1 RRAPV
6 KKTVQDAGFDAEP
19 NHRIARN
26 DMRIISLMPP
36 TSGRPSKG
44 PPGGKWRGRMAR
56 LLRTR
61 RSRRRC
67 GYTQRWQVETVNS
80 MIKRNLGSELA
91 GKTAD
96 SRERDML
103 LKVLTHDLMVL

>member
-1 RRAPV
+1 
-6 KKTVQDAGFDAEP
+6 
-19 NHRIARN
+19 
-26 DMRIISLMPP
+26 
-36 TSGRPSKG
+36 
-44 PPGGKWRGRMAR
+44 
-56 LLRTR
+56 
-61 RSRRRC
+61 
-67 GYTQRWQVETVNS
+67 